1 MLDNYRVV
9 MADEEVRVGSS
20 EGDRGG
26 PPLAGV
32 RVVDLSTSY
41 AGPTAT
47 MYLADLG
54 AEVIKVERPGHGDD
68 ARGWGPPFVDGFS
81 AWFDSANRNKRSIAL
96 DLRSRA
102 GSEVLH
108 QLLNRADV
116 LVSNISPG
124 KLASLGL
131 APDDVR
137 ERHPRLVY
145 CVLSGFGL
153 TGPDATLAGYDL
165 VAQARSGLMS
175 VTGELGGT
183 PQRVSTALSDVVSG
197 MVAALAIVASLRRLE
212 RSGQGEVVDV
222 SLLDA
227 DLALM
232 APRIASHLAGEPEPR
247 PSGGTDS
254 VLAVYQVFE
263 TAGGEA
269 LVVAIGND
277 AIWRRFCPL
286 VGLPELADD
295 PRLATNAGRRA
306 HREEVLGL
314 IAERLARDT
323 AQAWLDRFAAAGV
336 PAAPVQSLS
345 QVVTDRQ
352 VVARESVLTM
362 RRDGHDVHA
371 VRSPWRL
378 ASQPAVPARPAPALG
393 ADTVPVLRECGLSDE
408 RIARLLADRVVEAV
422 DAEVR
427 EEEAS

>member
-1 MLDNYRVV
+1 MLDNYRPV
-9 MADEEVRVGSS
+9 MDDEEMRA
-20 EGDRGG
+20 E

-54 AEVIKVERPGHGDD
+54 ADVIKVERPGHGDD
-68 ARGWGPPFVDGFS
+68 ARGWGPPFVGGFS
-81 AWFDSANRNKRSIAL
+81 AWFDSANRNKRSVAL
-96 DLRSRA
+96 DLRGDA

-108 QLLNRADV
+108 ELLDRADV
-116 LVSNISPG
+116 LVANVSPG

-145 CVLSGFGL
+145 CALSGFGL
-153 TGPDATLAGYDL
+153 TGPDAALAGYDL

-175 VTGELGGT
+175 VTGERGGT

-197 MVAALAIVASLRRLE
+197 IVAALAIVASLRRLE

-232 APRIASHLAGEPEPR
+232 APRIASYLAGEPEPR

-254 VLAVYQVFE
+254 VLAVYQVFA
-263 TAGGEA
+263 TADGA
-269 LVVAIGND
+269 LVLAIGND

-306 HREEVLGL
+306 HREEVLER
-314 IAERLARDT
+314 IAERLSRDT
-323 AQAWLDRFAAAGV
+323 ARAWLDRFAGAGV

-345 QVVTDRQ
+345 QVVADRQ
-352 VVARESVLTM
+352 VVAREAVLTM
-362 RRDGHDVHA
+362 RRDDHDVHA

-378 ASQPAVPARPAPALG
+378 ASQPAVPARPAPVLG
-393 ADTVPVLRECGLSDE
+393 ADTVAVLRECGVSEE
-408 RIARLLADRVVEAV
+408 RIARLLAERVVQAGGPR
-422 DAEVR
+422 VR
-427 EEEAS
+427 EEAS

>member
-1 MLDNYRVV
+1 MMGVSRTETHPSGRDGPL
-9 MADEEVRVGSS
+9 VGI
-20 EGDRGG
+20 
-26 PPLAGV
+26 

-54 AEVIKVERPGHGDD
+54 ADVIKVERPDHGDD
-68 ARGWGPPFVDGFS
+68 ARAWGPPFVGGFS
-81 AWFDSANRNKRSIAL
+81 PWFDSANRNKRSIAL
-96 DLRSRA
+96 DVRSDA
-102 GSEVLH
+102 GSGVLH
-108 QLLNRADV
+108 ELLDQAHV
-116 LVSNISPG
+116 LVTNISPG

-131 APDDVR
+131 APEDVR
-137 ERHPRLVY
+137 GRHPRLVY
-145 CVLSGFGL
+145 CALSGFGL
-153 TGPDATLAGYDL
+153 TGPDAALAGYDL

-175 VTGELGGT
+175 VTGERGGT
-183 PQRVSTALSDVVSG
+183 PQRVSTALSDIVSG
-197 MVAALAIVASLRRLE
+197 MAAALAIVASLRRLE
-212 RSGQGEVVDV
+212 RSGDGDVVDV

-232 APRIASHLAGEPEPR
+232 APRIASYLAGEPEPR

-263 TAGGEA
+263 TAGGGA
-269 LVVAIGND
+269 LVLAIGND

-286 VGLPELADD
+286 VGLPALADD

-314 IAERLARDT
+314 IADRLAQET
-323 AQAWLDRFAAAGV
+323 TEAWLEKFASAGV

-345 QVVTDRQ
+345 QVVVDRQ
-352 VVARESVLTM
+352 VVARDSVLTM

-378 ASQPAVPARPAPALG
+378 ASQPMIPARPAPELG
-393 ADTVPVLRECGLSDE
+393 SDTVSILRECGLSEE
-408 RIARLLADRVVEAV
+408 RIVQLIAERVVQ
-422 DAEVR
+422 AEGAHV